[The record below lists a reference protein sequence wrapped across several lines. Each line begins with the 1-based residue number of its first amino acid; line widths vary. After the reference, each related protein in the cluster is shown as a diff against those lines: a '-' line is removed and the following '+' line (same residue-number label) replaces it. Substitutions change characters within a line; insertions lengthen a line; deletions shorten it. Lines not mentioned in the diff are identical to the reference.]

1 MDNAGDVVTESAN
14 AGDDRVYASISYTLT
29 DNVERLKLT
38 AEGLTGTGNAQ
49 DNLLYGSDGKDV
61 LKGMAGNDTLYGY
74 AGKDTLAGGAGN
86 DVLFGGAG
94 ADTFLFQKSDGAGR
108 DTVVDFSHAEG
119 DVIQLLGFGVDS
131 WAEAHAAMKQS
142 GTSVVMTLDGGESV
156 VFKNMTVAGFHAS
169 DFLFS

>member
-1 MDNAGDVVTESAN
+1 MADQHRRRPDPCHRRFDV
-14 AGDDRVYASISYTLT
+14 G
-29 DNVERLKLT
+29 NVDAHALLIAPAER
-38 AEGLTGTGNAQ
+38 A
-49 DNLLYGSDGKDV
+49 
-61 LKGMAGNDTLYGY
+61 
-74 AGKDTLAGGAGN
+74 
-86 DVLFGGAG
+86 
-94 ADTFLFQKSDGAGR
+94 